1 MPRAPLRL
9 ELCEGDFAVIEV
21 SGPRRGAAFA
31 DLCSGLAP
39 LAGGQVR
46 FLGRDWSTAPR
57 EHADALR
64 GHIGRLFH
72 QPLRPDTLD
81 VAARVLLG
89 RLHHTRI
96 PEADV
101 RTEAIA
107 LAQLFGLPGLPAG
120 PARLV
125 SEPDLLRAA
134 CVRAFLGSPRLL
146 ILELPM
152 AAQADDLRSA
162 LLSAGAEARGQGAAV
177 IWLAAPGPALRDP
190 AVRPTHRLRLS
201 DAGLSPIRRA
211 MPPSRDFAPVS
222 TIVPV
227 SLEGDQP

>member
-1 MPRAPLRL
+1 MAVPVLALDDARGLGDTLPRTKLRL

-39 LAGGQVR
+39 LADGRVR
-46 FLGRDWSTAPR
+46 FLGHDWSKAPR

-72 QPLRPDTLD
+72 QPLRADIQD

-96 PEADV
+96 PAADLRAEAV
-101 RTEAIA
+101 V
-107 LAQLFGLPGLPAG
+107 LAQRFGLPGLPAG

-125 SEPDLLRAA
+125 SEPDLLRAG

-152 AAQADDLRSA
+152 ALQGDDLRSA
-162 LLSAGAEARGQGAAV
+162 LLGAGAEARGQGAAV
-177 IWLAAPGPALRDP
+177 MWLAAPGPALRDP
-190 AVRPTHRLRLS
+190 VVRPTHRLRLS
-201 DAGLSPIRRA
+201 DAGLWPMRR
-211 MPPSRDFAPVS
+211 
-222 TIVPV
+222 
-227 SLEGDQP
+227 LERVG

>member
-1 MPRAPLRL
+1 MAVPVLALDDARGIGDTLPRATLRL
-9 ELCEGDFAVIEV
+9 EVGEGDFAVIEV
-21 SGPRRGAAFA
+21 PEPRRGAAFA

-39 LAGGQVR
+39 LAAGRAR
-46 FLGRDWSTAPR
+46 FLGRDWSTVPR
-57 EHADALR
+57 EYADALR

-72 QPLRPDTLD
+72 QPIRADTPD

-101 RTEAIA
+101 RAEAVG
-107 LAQLFGLPGLPAG
+107 LAQRFGLPGLPAG

-125 SEPDLLRAA
+125 AEPDLLRAG

-152 AAQADDLRSA
+152 AAQAEDLRAA
-162 LLSAGAEARGQGAAV
+162 LLAAGAQARGGGAAV
-177 IWLAAPGPALRDP
+177 VWLASPGPALRDP
-190 AVRPTHRLRLS
+190 VVRPTHRLRLN
-201 DAGLSPIRRA
+201 DAGLSPVRRA
-211 MPPSRDFAPVS
+211 DRRA
-222 TIVPV
+222 
-227 SLEGDQP
+227 